1 MFWVSLSSEIEYQ
14 NPLRLIDCWMFKPL
28 CLSLLIATS
37 LLGGKIPAAQEFT
50 GDQLVVD
57 EFLVLPRVGRYGR
70 VPLHVD
76 PLQAELASGDWR
88 PPTLGSEVSTYD
100 GKKVTWQEFQAGE
113 EGWLEHTTL
122 WGGYAYA
129 QVKSAKRQVAL
140 LEASGHAMVFV
151 NGEPRAGDPYLTG
164 STVLPIMLN
173 PGTNELL
180 FHAAAGKLR
189 VKLSRPTEDVIFD
202 LRDVTKPDLVHD
214 ETEPVW
220 LGVVVVN
227 CREQTLRDAQVKTT
241 VAGGGDLTAKVD
253 TVPPLSVRK
262 VAIPV
267 LPNWK
272 ADSATSDK
280 TNVEFAWS
288 DSTNGKPAKIELSIV
303 EASEQ
308 QTRTF
313 RSKLDGSVQA
323 YRLLPAKGSNDEAGM
338 LVSLHDADETPTN
351 LLSKLQAAAGVHL
364 LAPTGRRV
372 EGCDWE
378 DWSARDVLEALDD
391 AAKHV
396 KYDPRRTW
404 LRGTNTGG
412 HGVLRL
418 GGIAADRWA
427 ALAPRDPWLEYG
439 GDEQTDVDTPVE
451 EMLERVAWSNRLTPL
466 LRNTVSSAL
475 LLEEDKSNPL
485 TQELIKLFRAFH
497 PKFESRTL
505 DNETPEQNLTEVL
518 KFVTKHLSPTDSEV
532 EEADCVTFSPGVNSQ
547 SRWLTIL
554 GQEEQWALSRAA
566 VKFDRARNLFLGLT
580 VNVKALSI
588 ETSQLKSDTV
598 VEVAL
603 DGEPVGEFAVDGRP
617 LTFLRHDEAWQL
629 VPSLP
634 ASFKRPAR
642 YGGLRSVF
650 ENNAVLV
657 YGTNGTPAE
666 SQWALAKARYDA
678 ETMLVRLNGSAE
690 IVADKVFKPENYRD
704 RNVVLYGNADTNLAW
719 PVLLST
725 SPAQMR
731 RDGVWIDRR
740 PELGD
745 DLACVF
751 VHPRRGSSKAVVG
764 VIGGT
769 GINGMRTTDRLPV
782 FVNGTNFPDLLLYSS
797 QSLMTGND
805 DVRAAG
811 FFGIAWTVEPG
822 EIVWRDAAL

>member
-1 MFWVSLSSEIEYQ
+1 
-14 NPLRLIDCWMFKPL
+14 
-28 CLSLLIATS
+28 
-37 LLGGKIPAAQEFT
+37 
-50 GDQLVVD
+50 
-57 EFLVLPRVGRYGR
+57 
-70 VPLHVD
+70 
-76 PLQAELASGDWR
+76 
-88 PPTLGSEVSTYD
+88 VSTYD
-100 GKKVTWQEFQAGE
+100 GRKVSWQQAKPSE
-113 EGWLEHTTL
+113 DGWLENTAL
-122 WGGYAYA
+122 RGGYVYA
-129 QVKSAKRQVAL
+129 QVKSAKRQVVL

-164 STVLPIMLN
+164 RTMLPIMLN

-189 VKLSRPTEDVIFD
+189 VKLTKPTQDVFFD
-202 LRDVTKPDLVHD
+202 LRDVTKPDLVRG

-227 CREQTLRDAQVKTT
+227 CREQRLSDAQVKAT
-241 VAGGGDLTAKVD
+241 VVGGGDLTAKVD
-253 TVPPLSVRK
+253 AVPPLSVRK

-267 LPNWK
+267 LPDLKEDKSDK
-272 ADSATSDK
+272 AD
-280 TNVEFAWS
+280 VQLAWS
-288 DSTNGKPAKIELSIV
+288 DQAIGEPIKMELAIV
-303 EASEQ
+303 DPDEQ
-308 QTRTF
+308 QTRTY
-313 RSKLDGSVQA
+313 RSELDGSVQA
-323 YRLLPAKGSNDEAGM
+323 YRLLPAKDGNNNEAGM

-351 LLSKLQAAAGVHL
+351 LLSQLQAAAGVHL

-396 KYDPRRTW
+396 KFDPRRTW

-427 ALAPRDPWLEYG
+427 ALAPRDPWLEYA
-439 GDEQTDVDTPVE
+439 GDEQTDVDTPIE
-451 EMLERVAWSNRLTPL
+451 ELLERVAWSNRLTPL

-497 PKFESRTL
+497 PKFESRTV

-518 KFVTKHLSPTDSEV
+518 KFVTKQLSPTDAEV

-554 GQEEQWALSRAA
+554 GQEEQWSVSRAA

-580 VNVKALSI
+580 VNVKALAI
-588 ETSQLKSDTV
+588 ETSHLKSDTV

-603 DGEPVGEFAVDGRP
+603 DGEPVGEFVVDGNP

-650 ENNAVLV
+650 ENQAVLV

-666 SQWALAKARYDA
+666 NQWALAKARYDG

-690 IVADKVFKPENYRD
+690 IVTDKGFKPENYRD

-719 PVLLST
+719 PGLLST

-751 VHPRRGSSKAVVG
+751 VHPRRDSSKAVVG

-769 GINGMRTTDRLPV
+769 GIIGMRTTDRLPV

-797 QSLMTGND
+797 QSLLTGND